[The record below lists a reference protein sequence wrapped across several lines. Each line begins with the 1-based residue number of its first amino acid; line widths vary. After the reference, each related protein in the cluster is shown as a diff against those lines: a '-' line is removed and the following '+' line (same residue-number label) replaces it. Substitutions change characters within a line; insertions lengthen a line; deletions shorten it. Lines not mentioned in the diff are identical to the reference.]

1 MKVIDINKEYFA
13 EIKDNLRSF
22 LTEHVQDD
30 PETIFH
36 FSDEISNKDKKN
48 IVINSDNFIIERN
61 LVTQI
66 CVKQKDENGLS
77 TGFWSMISASSDKST
92 ETNNENDTKIGE
104 DYKKSIESY
113 EGQEIYLKAG
123 RKYYNKLQKYP
134 IESMGIINIM
144 DAKID
149 FLIKVIKYSFF
160 LNSVALVFAFSRP

>member
-13 EIKDNLRSF
+13 EIKDNLRNF
-22 LTEHVQDD
+22 LTEQVQDD
-30 PETIFH
+30 PETSFH
-36 FSDEISNKDKKN
+36 FSDEISNQDKKF
-48 IVINSDNFIIERN
+48 IVVNSDNFIIERN
-61 LVTQI
+61 LVTKM
-66 CVKQKDENGLS
+66 CVKPKYENEVS
-77 TGFWSMISASSDKST
+77 TGFWSMISTSSDKPT
-92 ETNNENDTKIGE
+92 ETETDTKIDE
-104 DYKKSIESY
+104 ESKKGIENY

-160 LNSVALVFAFSRP
+160 LNTAALVFAFSRP

>member
-13 EIKDNLRSF
+13 EIKDDLRNF
-22 LTEHVQDD
+22 LTEQVQDD

-36 FSDEISNKDKKN
+36 FSDEISNEDKKF
-48 IVINSDNFIIERN
+48 IVVNSDNFIIERN
-61 LVTQI
+61 LVTKM
-66 CVKQKDENGLS
+66 CVKPKDENGVS

-92 ETNNENDTKIGE
+92 ETETDTKIDE
-104 DYKKSIESY
+104 DKKGVENY